1 MPEPRHSRMTR
12 QREAVLAEL
21 RKAKDHP
28 TADQLYERVR
38 EYMPRISLGTVYR
51 NLELLAATGAIRVVG
66 GGGGRR
72 YDGEMASHHHVR
84 CTGCGRLDDVYLDVG
99 LEMPRFARLTKNYE
113 LTGYQVEFLG
123 LCPACVKSYSRAGKN
138 QKRREKQCMT

>member
-1 MPEPRHSRMTR
+1 MPEPRHSRKTR

-38 EYMPRISLGTVYR
+38 KAIPRISLGTVYR
-51 NLELLAATGAIRVVG
+51 NLELLAAVGAIRVVG
-66 GGGGRR
+66 SPGGRR

-84 CTGCGRLDDVYLDVG
+84 CTGCGRLDDVHMDVG
-99 LEMPRFARLTKNYE
+99 LEMPRSARFSHNYE

-123 LCPACVKSYSRAGKN
+123 LCPACVKNFSRPGRK
-138 QKRREKQCMT
+138 T

>member
-1 MPEPRHSRMTR
+1 MPAPRHSRMTR

-38 EYMPRISLGTVYR
+38 KLMPRISLGTVYR

-66 GGGGRR
+66 STGGRR
-72 YDGEMASHHHVR
+72 YDGELASHHHVR
-84 CTGCGRLDDVYLDVG
+84 CTGCGRLDDVHLDVG
-99 LEMPRFARLTKNYE
+99 LEIPRAARLTKNYE

-123 LCPACVKSYSRAGKN
+123 LCPACLKTFSRTGRKRQKGGKRN
-138 QKRREKQCMT
+138 A